1 MSGMNPSPDLTRLL
15 QAART
20 GRAEERDSLYAAVY
34 GELRRI
40 ASGQRRR
47 HAINSTLHTTA
58 IVHESYLRLENQ
70 TSLLESDRSRFF
82 GVAARAMRHILVDHY
97 RARQTAKRG
106 GDQERA
112 PLEPE
117 ELMAETQGEMVLDLD
132 EALDHLARRDE
143 RQAQVVELRFFV
155 GLKDAE
161 IAEMLNISDRTVRNE
176 WNRAKVWLTDFLTS
190 EKPADGQ

>member
-1 MSGMNPSPDLTRLL
+1 MNQSPDLTQLL
-15 QAART
+15 LAART
-20 GRAEERDSLYAAVY
+20 GEAEERDSLYAAVY

-40 ASGQRRR
+40 AQAQRRR
-47 HAINSTLHTTA
+47 HAVDSTLHTTA
-58 IVHESYLRLENQ
+58 IVHESYLRLMDQ
-70 TSLLESDRSRFF
+70 TRLLESDRSRYF

-106 GDQERA
+106 GDRERA

-117 ELMAETQGEMVLDLD
+117 ELEAETQGELMVDLD
-132 EALDHLARRDE
+132 EALRHLSLQEE

-161 IAEMLNISDRTVRNE
+161 IAEILGVSDRTVRNE
-176 WNRAKVWLTDFLTS
+176 WNRAKLWLTDFMTS
-190 EKPADGQ
+190 RKPADGS